1 MTIGPIGLLAIVWG
15 SMCFG
20 AVLGMAIM
28 AMCRISAEER
38 IEGYQ
43 PDGGEVDTSS
53 PPQGGGRVQELRRET
68 MLFQI
73 RNRPERSQ

>member
-1 MTIGPIGLLAIVWG
+1 MTIGPIGLVLLIWG

-28 AMCRISAEER
+28 AMCRISAEDR

-43 PDGGEVDTSS
+43 PDGGEFDTSS
-53 PPQGGGRVQELRRET
+53 PPQGGGRVQEVK
-68 MLFQI
+68 I
-73 RNRPERSQ
+73 

>member
-28 AMCRISAEER
+28 AMCRISA
-38 IEGYQ
+38 
-43 PDGGEVDTSS
+43 
-53 PPQGGGRVQELRRET
+53 LNREDDD
-68 MLFQI
+68 Q
-73 RNRPERSQ
+73 